1 MNPILRVNDRFEDR
15 HIGPR
20 SHEISHMLTTVGA
33 SSIDELIHQTVPA
46 NIALKSPLT
55 LPEPLTETEVLARLK
70 TIAQKNIRKRSFIG
84 MG

>member
-33 SSIDELIHQTVPA
+33 SSIDESICR
-46 NIALKSPLT
+46 KDF
-55 LPEPLTETEVLARLK
+55 
-70 TIAQKNIRKRSFIG
+70 IRERIK
-84 MG
+84 